1 MQSFIPT
8 RGLHTVASNAIVQTR
23 KGESPRMVAVLFK
36 NFKLEWESTTPCK
49 AGTYLTELED
59 GFEGSVECRYL
70 MIIESNIS
78 STPPFGFPANI
89 GGTERTREVVAT
101 WNWLSSSILS
111 VIFQVIRVKT
121 KNKGSAT

>member
-23 KGESPRMVAVLFK
+23 KGESPRIVAVLFK

-59 GFEGSVECRYL
+59 GVEGSVERRYL
-70 MIIESNIS
+70 IIIESNIS
-78 STPPFGFPANI
+78 STPALGFPANI
-89 GGTERTREVVAT
+89 GGTAMTREVVAT
-101 WNWLSSSILS
+101 WNSLSLGIAVINKKVILD
-111 VIFQVIRVKT
+111 T
-121 KNKGSAT
+121 